1 MTATITSRR
10 GFTLVELLVT
20 GAILA
25 VLGAFTVP
33 TYQLILQQLKLRE
46 SVDQVVSFVRVTQQR
61 AITEQLSY
69 GVELRANAAS
79 IPMFRVNADTTTTV
93 VQTYTLPSDIRISAI
108 AFPNN
113 GDVRFNPAAAPS
125 VSGTITIQDV
135 IRNRTRTVD
144 IRPSGSVRS
153 TGTEL

>member
-33 TYQLILQQLKLRE
+33 TYQL
-46 SVDQVVSFVRVTQQR
+46 VSFVRVTQQR